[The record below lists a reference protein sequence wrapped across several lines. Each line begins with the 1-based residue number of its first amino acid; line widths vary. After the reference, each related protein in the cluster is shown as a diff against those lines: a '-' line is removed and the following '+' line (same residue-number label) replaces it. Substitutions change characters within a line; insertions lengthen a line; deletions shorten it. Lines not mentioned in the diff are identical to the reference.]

1 MFTLLV
7 LSEPCRFFSTRTIF
21 THAGTTSPKVPARV
35 KILVRHGRNLVRTGY
50 FRLFTLQILS
60 QPNPF
65 LGTGGDRFHFHP
77 SRAKIFCRVNRAQK
91 GDVTRDDWQRRFSA
105 QHTLQCWNNVVT
117 IRNDC
122 CNVVL
127 RYRRCESSLRGHKQ
141 RKWINIVNMVYSFSL
156 FVFSKQSKPRYQAEF
171 Y

>member
-7 LSEPCRFFSTRTIF
+7 LSEPGRFFSIRTIF
-21 THAGTTSPKVPARV
+21 TRAGTTSPKVPARV

-65 LGTGGDRFHFHP
+65 LGTGGDRCHFHP

-117 IRNDC
+117 IRNDVATLC
-122 CNVVL
+122 CAIVVANRL
-127 RYRRCESSLRGHKQ
+127 LEDTNKE
-141 RKWINIVNMVYSFSL
+141 N
-156 FVFSKQSKPRYQAEF
+156 E
-171 Y
+171 

>member
-7 LSEPCRFFSTRTIF
+7 LSEPCRFFSTRTIS

-65 LGTGGDRFHFHP
+65 LGTGGDRCHFHP

-105 QHTLQCWNNVVT
+105 QHTLPCWNNVVT
-117 IRNDC
+117 IRNDVATLC
-122 CNVVL
+122 CAIVVANRL
-127 RYRRCESSLRGHKQ
+127 LEDTNKE
-141 RKWINIVNMVYSFSL
+141 N
-156 FVFSKQSKPRYQAEF
+156 E
-171 Y
+171 